1 MHRELLELHAIRLD
15 EGLSYREL
23 AERAGVSYA
32 VLYKALH
39 RITAP
44 SELNLHRMRR
54 FLESRQA
61 KSRRRRATDDRRH

>member
-23 AERAGVSYA
+23 AERAGVSHT

-39 RITAP
+39 NITAP
-44 SELNLHRMRR
+44 SELNLHRLRR

-61 KSRRRRATDDRRH
+61 KPRRRRVS